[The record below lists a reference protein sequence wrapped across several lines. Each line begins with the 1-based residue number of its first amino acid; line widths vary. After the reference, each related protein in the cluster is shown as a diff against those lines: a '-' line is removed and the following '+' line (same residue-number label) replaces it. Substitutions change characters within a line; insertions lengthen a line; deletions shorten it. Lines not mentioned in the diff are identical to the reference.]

1 LIDHYDPVILGAQ
14 DYYPFGML
22 SRVAVPNDD
31 PYYRF
36 GFNGKMNDND
46 VKGLGNEIN
55 YGERISDPRTGGRFF
70 SVDPLSQK
78 YPWLSPYQ
86 FAGNNPIKFIDLD
99 GAEPFNPDKYVNSD
113 APRVDAKYKNV
124 TLHEPPLRLGA
135 AEQGI
140 IGAFNASCK
149 AAGLISEIF
158 WASHVDEKYK
168 NQVQFPLTN
177 NNLGFVAKNIIVA
190 PASLAAELKK
200 DPGNAELWGEAAM
213 MVVPF
218 LKVKPTTV
226 IVSVPESMEAAMK
239 RVPEFPM
246 ASSKVTIGLGTD
258 MDLLSHRRTGAI
270 TYKNAGWQQAGLTKV
285 DWGKALVD
293 ESSFKESFR
302 QAAGKADA
310 IRFDVS
316 NFDRNTNRITE
327 YEFNYITNDPSLL
340 QKTTFIKNGGEVK
353 WDGKQ
358 FTKK

>member
-46 VKGLGNEIN
+46 VKGLGNEQD
-55 YGERISDPRTGGRFF
+55 YGMRIYDPRIGKFF
-70 SVDPLSQK
+70 SIDPLQAK
-78 YPWLSPYQ
+78 YPWYTPYQ
-86 FAGNNPIKFIDLD
+86 FAGNNPIKFVDLD
-99 GAEPFNPDKYVNSD
+99 GAEPLNPDKYVNSD
-113 APRVDAKYKNV
+113 APSVDAKYKNV
-124 TLHEPPLRLGA
+124 TLHQPTLGLGA
-135 AEQGI
+135 GEQAVA
-140 IGAFNASCK
+140 GAFNAACM
-149 AAGLISEIF
+149 AAGVVSEVLF
-158 WASHVDEKYK
+158 ATHVDEKYK
-168 NQVQFPLTN
+168 HVQFPFTHN
-177 NNLGFVAKNIIVA
+177 NIGYTGKNILVA
-190 PASLAAELKK
+190 PASLAMELKK